1 KLNGADGSDF
11 MGSGEPA
18 PTPTVENVVW
28 TSIVNATATGNSLQK
43 TSGCNGCDDAGAI
56 SLQKIT
62 SGGYVEFTVSE
73 TGTLRY
79 VGLSNGSFS
88 TGATEIDFAIA
99 IGWGWAEVRE
109 NGAFRANTT
118 AVAGDLFRILAE
130 AGMVKYYKNGA
141 LVYLSAVAPAYP
153 LVLDTSLFNV
163 GAAVNNAVIAGTLD
177 SGGGSGSDTTAP
189 VISNVA
195 SSSVSSNG
203 ATITWTT
210 NEPSDSQV
218 EYGTTT
224 AYGNSTPLDPS
235 LVTSHTQTL
244 SALASNTVYH
254 YRVRSSDAAGNLA
267 VSGDFTFA
275 TTGSGTGTTVENVIW
290 TDIVNATATGNS
302 LTKTYGCDGCDDAGA
317 VSQQQITGD
326 GYVEFTVTETDLLRY
341 VGLSNGSSGT
351 GYSEI
356 DYAFAVGFGWVEVRE
371 NGIYRANAGI
381 AAGDVL
387 RIAVESGVVN
397 YYINGSLLY
406 RSAVA
411 PLLPLVVDSSL
422 FSLNA
427 TVSNALIAY

>member
-1 KLNGADGSDF
+1 GNVSGAFTVLKFEGASGAELWRHGIHGTSNSSDERPNAVAVDGGGNVVAAGAIWNTGTALDFTVIKLDGETGAELWRQVIDGASSGNDWANQVTVDGAGNAVAVGQTNNTVPNWSQDRADFTVIKFDGASGTELWRQVIDGAGNGDDFALAVAVDAAGDVVSVGATKNNSAGDDDFIVVKLNGADGGDF
-11 MGSGEPA
+11 VGSGEPA
-18 PTPTVENVVW
+18 PGPAVENVVW

-43 TSGCNGCDDAGAI
+43 TSGCDGCDDAGAI

-62 SGGYVEFTVSE
+62 SGGGYIEFMVSE

-210 NEPSDSQV
+210 DEPSDSQV

-244 SALASNTVYH
+244 SALA
-254 YRVRSSDAAGNLA
+254 
-267 VSGDFTFA
+267 
-275 TTGSGTGTTVENVIW
+275 
-290 TDIVNATATGNS
+290 
-302 LTKTYGCDGCDDAGA
+302 
-317 VSQQQITGD
+317 
-326 GYVEFTVTETDLLRY
+326 
-341 VGLSNGSSGT
+341 
-351 GYSEI
+351 
-356 DYAFAVGFGWVEVRE
+356 
-371 NGIYRANAGI
+371 
-381 AAGDVL
+381 
-387 RIAVESGVVN
+387 
-397 YYINGSLLY
+397 
-406 RSAVA
+406 
-411 PLLPLVVDSSL
+411 
-422 FSLNA
+422 
-427 TVSNALIAY
+427 